1 MLQYETFVKPMHS
14 EWVGPSKTKA
24 DVIVNSENGHST
36 RIALD
41 MLSNHLRVA
50 SGILEEEHN
59 QQLLEARERPR

>member
-1 MLQYETFVKPMHS
+1 
-14 EWVGPSKTKA
+14 
-24 DVIVNSENGHST
+24 VNSENGHST